1 MGDDAGLLSRC
12 LKSDAPTDSL
22 RLVSFQTISM
32 GFSQCVGEKNPN
44 NTRVTE
50 PWLQLT
56 KLPPETI
63 LIDQIILRPADSTC
77 ALSCGGLTQMLISHF
92 RAPAALQVCA
102 S

>member
-44 NTRVTE
+44 NTRVTD

-63 LIDQIILRPADSTC
+63 LIDQIILRPADNTC